1 MGYNLYKGLKKPL
14 VFFGLK
20 DKYIY
25 YALGVAI
32 GGFISA
38 AIISSF
44 IGILGTFLG
53 LGLGVF
59 GVWMIYKTQ
68 DKKGL
73 YNKTKNENELHLFPK
88 KFKIKQDENQKEK
101 F

>member
-32 GGFISA
+32 GGLVSA

-44 IGILGTFLG
+44 IGIFGTFIG
-53 LGLGVF
+53 LGLGAF
-59 GVWMIYKTQ
+59 GVWTIYKTQ

-88 KFKIKQDENQKEK
+88 KFKIKQHEHQKEK